1 MHVPRSIYRNR
12 VTRKALSRVIKVQP
26 RADLVR
32 MGTDYGGWWVPEST
46 LRPDAICYSGGV
58 GDDISFDT
66 ELIERYSVDV
76 WAFDPTPS
84 VIDWIGTANH
94 LPSGFRFFPYG
105 LWSEDVELRFYA
117 PRNPRHVSFSA
128 TNAQHTKRHVLV
140 PGRSVA
146 SLMKEL
152 GHGHVD
158 VLKLDIE
165 GAEGPVIES
174 LLSAGV
180 RPGVLC
186 VEFDQPEPLWRTVRR
201 IRDIEAAGY
210 SVLWVEDWNVTFATL
225 KGSP

>member
-1 MHVPRSIYRNR
+1 M
-12 VTRKALSRVIKVQP
+12 IKVQP

-32 MGTDYGGWWVPEST
+32 LGTDYGGWWVPEST
-46 LRPDAICYSGGV
+46 LRRDAICYSGGV

-66 ELIERYSVDV
+66 ELIERYGVEV

-84 VIDWIGTANH
+84 VIAWIGAANN
-94 LPSGFRFFPYG
+94 LPSGFRFLPYG

-117 PRNPRHVSFSA
+117 PRNPQHVSFSA

-152 GHGHVD
+152 GHDYVD
-158 VLKLDIE
+158 LLKLDIE

-201 IRDIEAAGY
+201 VRDIEAAGY
-210 SVLWVEDWNVTFATL
+210 SVLRVEDWNVAFAASN
-225 KGSP
+225 GSP